1 MAPGD
6 AAVPAGKSLQDHRSP
21 PQCRWLLVALLLAV
35 TLLLSSCAAGPNPGV
50 GAGDDPAGFWLGLWH
65 GLIILVTFVISLF
78 SEEVSVYE
86 VANNGNWY
94 DFGFLLGAMFA
105 LGGGGGAG
113 ARGRRRTKA
122 G

>member
-1 MAPGD
+1 MAPGNV
-6 AAVPAGKSLQDHRSP
+6 ALPAGMSLQDQGSP
-21 PQCRWLLVALLLAV
+21 LRRRWLLVALLLAV
-35 TLLLSSCAAGPNPGV
+35 ALLLSSCTAGPNAGV
-50 GAGDDPAGFWLGLWH
+50 GSGDDPAGFWLGLWH

-122 G
+122 